1 MEDNHVDEQVDKASM
16 RRSVLF
22 AARMRFSAGGGNL
35 REEAI
40 QRILE
45 QNLAAADSTKGLTE
59 VELQRVLHL
68 GGNGPILKAADV
80 RDGIERLA
88 SATRIVEIK
97 EAKRTSYVLSPAVQK
112 EIQAMVKESE
122 QKYESVLM
130 DLFGSVQGGSEAYKA
145 AFIKLLCLIF
155 SRLGDLYVKV
165 ITGTQTKESFMEHE
179 LLNNI
184 MQVVLNS
191 NIVPDAE
198 AFKYGVN
205 RFFRESSP
213 QFDIIKW
220 NMAQNYYICKALG
233 IDESAKLLSSEVLNG
248 MSFYLDTNVLI
259 AGLIPEDRHHGSF
272 QELFSACKNLNITT
286 RVTRITVEELKSVI
300 SLQSDLLRKVIDRIP
315 EGTKKKVRNFLLERF
330 LAAKQE
336 NPNLS
341 VEEFLAHFQA
351 PVESLQESFEL
362 EIIDDEWFDGE
373 RDSSVTEYLARELVS
388 RYEKVRKRFKSKVVS
403 IHDALLLQW
412 VSKENIALN
421 GKCRL
426 VTLDLSLV
434 DYLAEKTKELQPF
447 VITLDALLQWTIPQ
461 CIEVDETRLAE
472 IYSQA
477 IKYQL
482 LPREVFFDLRDFQ
495 VFADM
500 EIETSMLP
508 PEDVE
513 SCIRDIRAMG
523 PSVNPG
529 KPEDREKITRTI
541 QRYFADPGTKY
552 RKEMERLAEENK
564 TFAER
569 MEAENKGRKE
579 AEDRS
584 SDLSEVAEGQKREID
599 ALRQNM
605 EAERQAR
612 SIAEGR
618 ISQLEKGI
626 RDRDRKEERKKIF
639 RSAVM
644 RTIVFIAVLIMVWF
658 GIVLISLEWGTGD
671 TAFERMNNSK
681 MWFAG
686 AFVGIGIIFPF
697 FLGRERM
704 RLLKWWKGENIDLEN
719 SK

>member
-1 MEDNHVDEQVDKASM
+1 
-16 RRSVLF
+16 
-22 AARMRFSAGGGNL
+22 MRFSAVGASL
-35 REEAI
+35 REKAI

-59 VELQRVLHL
+59 VELRRVIDL
-68 GGNGPILKAADV
+68 GGNGPMLKAADV
-80 RDGIERLA
+80 REGIERLA
-88 SATRIVEIK
+88 SAGRIVEIK
-97 EAKRTSYVLSPAVQK
+97 EARKTSYGLSPVVQS
-112 EIQAMVKESE
+112 EIQTMLWESE
-122 QKYESVLM
+122 EKYESVLV
-130 DLFGSVQGGSEAYKA
+130 DLFGSAQGGSEAYKS
-145 AFIKLLCLIF
+145 AFIRLLCLIF

-165 ITGTQTKESFMEHE
+165 ITGTHTKDSFMEHE

-184 MQVVLNS
+184 MQAVLNS
-191 NIVPDAE
+191 NIVPDIA

-233 IDESAKLLSSEVLNG
+233 IDESAKLLSADVLNG

-272 QELFSACKNLNITT
+272 QELFSACKNLNIKAK
-286 RVTRITVEELKSVI
+286 VTRITIEELKSVI
-300 SLQSDLLRKVIDRIP
+300 SLQSDLLRRVIDKIP
-315 EGTKKKVRNFLLERF
+315 EGTKNKVRNFLLERF
-330 LAAKQE
+330 LTAKKE
-336 NPNLS
+336 NPDLS
-341 VEEFLAHFQA
+341 VENFLAHFRA
-351 PVESLQESFEL
+351 PIESLQESFEL
-362 EIIDDEWFDGE
+362 EIVDDDWFDKE

-388 RYEKVRKRFKSKVVS
+388 KYEKIRKRFKSKVVS

-412 VSKENIALN
+412 VSNENITLN

-434 DYLAEKTKELQPF
+434 DYIAEKIKDLHPI

-461 CIEVDETRLAE
+461 CIEVDENRLAE

-500 EIETSMLP
+500 EIETSILP

-523 PSVNPG
+523 PSIDPR

-541 QRYFADPGTKY
+541 QRYFADPGTKF
-552 RKEMERLAEENK
+552 RKEMERLAERNK
-564 TFAER
+564 E
-569 MEAENKGRKE
+569 
-579 AEDRS
+579 
-584 SDLSEVAEGQKREID
+584 LSEKAESERKSRENAESQISKLSEETQGQKNEIEE
-599 ALRQNM
+599 LKQGM

-612 SIAEGR
+612 STAEER
-618 ISQLEKGI
+618 ISQMEKAI
-626 RDRDRKEERKKIF
+626 TDRKRKC
-639 RSAVM
+639 ANYQ
-644 RTIVFIAVLIMVWF
+644 IV
-658 GIVLISLEWGTGD
+658 
-671 TAFERMNNSK
+671 R
-681 MWFAG
+681 
-686 AFVGIGIIFPF
+686 
-697 FLGRERM
+697 
-704 RLLKWWKGENIDLEN
+704 
-719 SK
+719 